1 LVLWLE
7 EHERLSPREIAVS
20 LEERSGLLALAGTAD
35 MREVEARVERQ
46 DQNAVLAL
54 DVYLHRLAAG
64 IAAMSAAMGGLDAV
78 TFSGGVG
85 EHSPVIRARIAA
97 RLGFLGLSVDAGRN
111 DIAQSDTD
119 VTAEGA
125 QVSTLVITAREDL
138 QIAREARSVLSAR
151 AY

>member
-1 LVLWLE
+1 
-7 EHERLSPREIAVS
+7 
-20 LEERSGLLALAGTAD
+20 
-35 MREVEARVERQ
+35 M
-46 DQNAVLAL
+46 
-54 DVYLHRLAAG
+54 
-64 IAAMSAAMGGLDAV
+64 
-78 TFSGGVG
+78 
-85 EHSPVIRARIAA
+85 IRARVAA
-97 RLGFLGLSVDAGRN
+97 RLGFLGLSFDAHRD